1 MLTMDKFKIIF
12 LIICALLNVSC
23 SLNLSSDNT
32 SNHGQSESGIKY
44 SYADLNDVYSNAV
57 DSIMSHKRF
66 HVCIDSFPEEI
77 EGNITVICEVYLDSN
92 LYILNKTLFIR
103 HKNLE
108 EKKDNEI
115 DKILTPTYKK
125 LYYSQE
131 EFTDSIL
138 KRVNNL
144 SLLNSGRL
152 HHVDIAKQY
161 VFTFVY
167 YLVDCDE

>member
-1 MLTMDKFKIIF
+1 MDKFKIIIF
-12 LIICALLNVSC
+12 LIFCAILNISC
-23 SLNLSSDNT
+23 SLNLLSDNT
-32 SNHGQSESGIKY
+32 SNHGQSESCINY
-44 SYADLNDVYSNAV
+44 SYADLNEVYSNAA

-66 HVCIDSFPEEI
+66 HVCIDSFPEKI

-103 HKNLE
+103 YKNLE

-125 LYYSQE
+125 LYSSQE

-144 SLLNSGRL
+144 SMLNSGRL

-161 VFTFVY
+161 LFTFVY